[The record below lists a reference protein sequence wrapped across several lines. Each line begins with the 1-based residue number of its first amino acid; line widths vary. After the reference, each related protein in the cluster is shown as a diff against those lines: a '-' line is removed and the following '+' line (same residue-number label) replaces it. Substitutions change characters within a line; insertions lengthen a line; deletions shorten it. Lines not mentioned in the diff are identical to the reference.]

1 MHQTG
6 KCGWF
11 QVHSVTR
18 NILHLFLIDPGPC
31 CGNALQTFSD
41 DGQDVF
47 LNVGELT
54 IARCQPPDPAF
65 VHVLQL
71 LSTQTHSTH
80 IHHFVFIWVVCP
92 LFHSFPRW
100 SKYCMVLHYFSWQN
114 SSKLLC
120 FALLCQGFAF
130 ILCAPCFRSRVLK
143 NLYMFFFFFSLWSQ
157 TFHKIAS
164 RVTEVCVCEAAHSL
178 INWMCY
184 VQIWI

>member
-120 FALLCQGFAF
+120 FALPGLRFYIMCTMLSFKSAQKP
-130 ILCAPCFRSRVLK
+130 IHVL
-143 NLYMFFFFFSLWSQ
+143 FFL
-157 TFHKIAS
+157 
-164 RVTEVCVCEAAHSL
+164 
-178 INWMCY
+178 
-184 VQIWI
+184 